1 MRPILLTITLSLLAP
16 LVLSAQKTYQFITV
30 PGDPLQARVYTLD
43 NGLQVWLSR
52 NPDAPRIQTNIAV
65 RAGSKNDPA
74 DATGLA
80 HYLEHMLFKGTSRI
94 GTSNWEAERA
104 LLQQISDTYEE
115 RRTTADPALRERLY
129 RRIDSL
135 STLAAAHTIPNE
147 YDKMIKS
154 LGARGTNAYTSN
166 ERTVYINDIPSDE
179 LERWMAVESERM
191 QECVLR
197 LFHTEL
203 ETVYEEFNRTQDN
216 DGRRAYKRMNE
227 LLFPHHPYG
236 TQTTIGTGE
245 HLKNPSMEK
254 IHAFFDTYYVPNN
267 MAVIIAGD
275 IEFDRTIAMADR
287 YFGAWKP
294 GAVPSFAVPTA
305 TPIIEPLIDEVA
317 GPEAEWVDIAWRLDG
332 VGSEDALY
340 VELLSGMLLNGRA
353 GLIDLGLVQ
362 TQRVLN
368 ASAYANVMADHSQL
382 EVSGEPKEGQ
392 RLEEVRD
399 LLLQQVDALRKGAFD
414 DWLIE
419 AVVNDLRMRRMRSWG
434 ESNSRSAAAMTD
446 AFILR
451 KDWKAEVAL
460 YDRMARITRQQVM
473 DFASNR
479 LTNGHVTIY
488 KRQGVKT
495 GVHKVEKPAITPID
509 IKRGGRSAFR
519 SEWERLPTTAM
530 APEFIDYNS
539 AIQRSNLKSGVPLA
553 VVKNPTNELFS
564 LRYIVEMGSRQDRA
578 LPVATDLLQYLGTA
592 GLPPAEFKKKLFRLG
607 LELSATTTEDR
618 CYITLSGLGKSLPDG
633 IALMESLLADAQP
646 NDAALANLVADI
658 RKSRQDAMQ
667 DKGAILQGGL
677 FSMAR
682 YGALSPFNDVLSD
695 AQLSAL
701 TSEELLGRVRSLM
714 SYEHTVFYYGDRPA
728 KEVAGLLNTAHKVP
742 AKRSPV
748 PSPRI
753 YPEVEVTANSVLF
766 VDHDMVQTE
775 LMMVSKAGL
784 FDVEKMPYS
793 SLFNEYFGS
802 GLSSIV
808 FQEIREAKALA
819 YGASAAYT
827 VPADRD
833 EAHYVRAFIGTQADK
848 LNDAVDAMLKLMND
862 MPEAAEQFEGAKTSA
877 LKVIASTRIT
887 KENIYWNWDAARRRG
902 LDYDVRRTNYE
913 RIPGIDMAAMKAFF
927 DREVKGRPY
936 TFIVIGKESAMD
948 MKALE
953 RLGPVRKVSKAELFG
968 YAEGKR

>member
-1 MRPILLTITLSLLAP
+1 MRSILLTVLLTLVAP
-16 LVLSAQKTYQFITV
+16 LALTAQKKYSFTTV
-30 PGDPLQARVYTLD
+30 PGDPLQARIYTLE

-104 LLQQISDTYEE
+104 LLQQISDTYEQ
-115 RRTTADPALRERLY
+115 RRTTTDPAERDRLY

-135 STLAAAHTIPNE
+135 STLAAAHSIPNE
-147 YDKMIKS
+147 YDKMITS

-179 LERWMAVESERM
+179 LERWMAIESERM
-191 QECVLR
+191 RECVLR

-254 IHAFFDTYYVPNN
+254 IHAFFDAYYVPNN
-267 MAVIIAGD
+267 MAVIMAGD
-275 IEFDRTIAMADR
+275 IDFDRTIAMADR

-294 GAVPSFAVPTA
+294 RSVPSFAVPTA
-305 TPIIEPLIDEVA
+305 TPITAPVVDEVA

-332 VGSEDALY
+332 VGSEDALL
-340 VELLSGMLLNGRA
+340 VELVRGILYNGRA

-362 TQRVLN
+362 SQRVLN

-382 EVSGEPKEGQ
+382 EISGEPKAGQ
-392 RLEEVRD
+392 TLEEVRD
-399 LLLQQVDALRKGAFD
+399 LLLQQVEALRTGAFD

-434 ESNSRSAAAMTD
+434 ENNSRSAAAMTD

-451 KDWKAEVAL
+451 KDWKAEVDL
-460 YDRMARITRQQVM
+460 YDRMARITKQQVM
-473 DFASNR
+473 DFAKRVLND
-479 LTNGHVTIY
+479 GHVTIY
-488 KRQGVKT
+488 KRQGEKT
-495 GVHKVEKPAITPID
+495 GVHKVEKPSITAID
-509 IKRGGRSAFR
+509 IKRGGMSTFR
-519 SEWERLPTTAM
+519 SEWERLPTATM
-530 APEFIDYNS
+530 APEFIDYS
-539 AIQRSNLKSGVPLA
+539 TAIQRSSLKSGVPLA

-564 LRYIVEMGSRQDRA
+564 LRYIVEMGSRHDLT
-578 LPVATDLLQYLGTA
+578 LPVAIDLLQYLGTST
-592 GLPPAEFKKKLFRLG
+592 LSPEELKKKLFRLG
-607 LELSATTTEDR
+607 LNLSATTTDDR
-618 CYITLSGLGKSLPDG
+618 CYVTLSGLEKSLPEG
-633 IALMESLLADAQP
+633 IALMEALLADAQP
-646 NDAALANLVADI
+646 NDAALANLVADM
-658 RKSRQDAMQ
+658 RKARQDAMQ
-667 DKGAILQGGL
+667 DKGTILQGGL
-677 FSMAR
+677 YSMAR
-682 YGALSPFNDVLSD
+682 YGAISPFNDVLSD
-695 AQLSAL
+695 AQLNAL
-701 TSEELLGRVRSLM
+701 TSTELLDRVRGLM
-714 SYEHTVFYYGDRPA
+714 NYEHTVFYYGQRPA
-728 KEVAGLLNTAHKVP
+728 KEVAMLVGMAHKVP
-742 AKRSPV
+742 AKRTPV
-748 PSPRI
+748 PAPRA
-753 YPEVEVTANSVLF
+753 YPEVAVTGNSVLF

-775 LMMVSKAGL
+775 LMMVSKAGG
-784 FDVEKMPYS
+784 FDLEKMPYA

-819 YGASAAYT
+819 YGASATYT
-827 VPADRD
+827 VPTNRD

-902 LDYDVRRTNYE
+902 LDFDVRRTNYE

-927 DREVKGRPY
+927 EREVKGRPY

-968 YAEGKR
+968 YGEGK

>member
-1 MRPILLTITLSLLAP
+1 MRHLLPVITLALFAP
-16 LVLSAQKTYQFITV
+16 IALSAQKAHRFKTV
-30 PGDPLQARVYTLD
+30 PGDPLQARIYTLE

-94 GTSNWEAERA
+94 GTSNWEAERV
-104 LLQQISDTYEE
+104 LLKQISDTYEL
-115 RRTTADPALRERLY
+115 RRTTTDPGERDRLY

-135 STLAAAHTIPNE
+135 STLAAAHSIPNE

-179 LERWMAVESERM
+179 LERWMAIESERM

-267 MAVIIAGD
+267 MAVILAGD
-275 IEFDRTIAMADR
+275 IDFDRTIAMADR

-294 GAVPSFAVPTA
+294 GVVPSFAVPSAAPITA
-305 TPIIEPLIDEVA
+305 PIVDEVA

-340 VELLSGMLLNGRA
+340 VELVSGMLFNGRA

-362 TQRVLN
+362 SQRVLN

-382 EVSGEPKEGQ
+382 EISGEPKEGQ
-392 RLEEVRD
+392 RLEEVRE
-399 LLLQQVDALRKGAFD
+399 LLLQQVQALREGRFD

-434 ESNSRSAAAMTD
+434 ENNSRSAAAMTD

-451 KDWKAEVAL
+451 KEWDAEVAFH
-460 YDRMARITRQQVM
+460 DRMARITRQQVM
-473 DFASNR
+473 EFASNR
-479 LTNGHVTIY
+479 LANGHVTIY

-495 GVHKVEKPAITPID
+495 GVHKVEKPAITAID

-519 SEWERLPTTAM
+519 SEWERLPTIAM
-530 APEFIDYNS
+530 TPEFIDFDA
-539 AIQRSNLKSGVPLA
+539 AIQRSSLKSGVPLA
-553 VVKNPTNELFS
+553 VVKNPSNELFS
-564 LRYIVEMGSRQDRA
+564 LRYIVEMGSRHDLT
-578 LPVATDLLQYLGTA
+578 LPVATDLLQYLGTST
-592 GLPPAEFKKKLFRLG
+592 LSPEELKKKLFRLG
-607 LELSATTTEDR
+607 LDLSATTTDDR
-618 CYITLSGLGKSLPDG
+618 CYITLSGLEKSLPEG
-633 IALMESLLADAQP
+633 IALMESLLVTAQP
-646 NDAALANLVADI
+646 NDAALANLVADM

-667 DKGAILQGGL
+667 DKGTILQGGL
-677 FSMAR
+677 LSMAR
-682 YGALSPFNDVLSD
+682 YGARSPFNDVLSD

-701 TSEELLGRVRSLM
+701 TSDQLLGQVHGLM
-714 SYEHTVFYYGDRPA
+714 SYEHTVFYYGQRSA
-728 KEVAGLLNTAHKVP
+728 KEVGVLLDGAHKVP
-742 AKRSPV
+742 AKRKAV
-748 PSPRI
+748 PAPRA
-753 YPEVEVTANSVLF
+753 YPEVEVTSNSVLF

-775 LMMVSKAGL
+775 LMMVSKAGG
-784 FDVEKMPYS
+784 FDLEKMPYA

-819 YGASAAYT
+819 YGASASYT
-827 VPADRD
+827 VPTNRD
-833 EAHYVRAFIGTQADK
+833 EAHYVRTFIGTQADK
-848 LNDAVDAMLKLMND
+848 LSDAVDAMLKLMND
-862 MPEAAEQFEGAKTSA
+862 MPEAAEQFEGARTSA

-902 LDYDVRRTNYE
+902 LDFDVRRTNYE

-936 TFIVIGKESAMD
+936 TFVVIGKESAMD

-953 RLGPVRKVSKAELFG
+953 RLGPVRKVGKAELFG
-968 YAEGKR
+968 YGEGK

>member
-1 MRPILLTITLSLLAP
+1 MRSILPTITLALLAP
-16 LVLSAQKTYQFITV
+16 LALSAQKQYSFVTV
-30 PGDPLQARVYTLD
+30 PGDALQARIYTLD

-104 LLQQISDTYEE
+104 LLQLISDTYEL
-115 RRTTADPALRERLY
+115 RRTTTDPAERDRLY

-267 MAVIIAGD
+267 MAVILAGD
-275 IEFDRTIAMADR
+275 IDFDRTIAMADR
-287 YFGAWKP
+287 YFGAWQP
-294 GAVPSFAVPTA
+294 GTVPVFALPTA
-305 TPIIEPLIDEVA
+305 APITAPVVDEVA

-340 VELLSGMLLNGRA
+340 AELLRGMLFNGRA

-368 ASAYANVMADHSQL
+368 ASAYASVMADHSIL
-382 EVSGEPKEGQ
+382 EISGEPKEGQ
-392 RLEEVRD
+392 RLEEVRE

-451 KDWKAEVAL
+451 KDWKAEVDI

-479 LTNGHVTIY
+479 LTSGHVTIF
-488 KRQGVKT
+488 KRQGEKT
-495 GVHKVEKPAITPID
+495 GVHKVEKPSITPID

-519 SEWERLPTTAM
+519 SEWERLPTSSMT
-530 APEFIDYNS
+530 PEFIDFNT
-539 AIQRSNLKSGVPLA
+539 AIQRSSLKNGVPLA
-553 VVKNPTNELFS
+553 VVKNPSNELFS
-564 LRYIVEMGSRQDRA
+564 LRYIVEMGSRHD
-578 LPVATDLLQYLGTA
+578 LTLSVATDLLQYLGTST
-592 GLPPAEFKKKLFRLG
+592 LSPEELKKKLFRLG
-607 LELSATTTEDR
+607 LDLSATTTDDR
-618 CYITLSGLGKSLPDG
+618 CYITLSGLEKSMPEG
-633 IALMESLLADAQP
+633 VALMESLLTTAQP
-646 NDAALANLVADI
+646 DDAALANLVADI

-682 YGALSPFNDVLSD
+682 YGARSPFNDVLSD

-701 TSEELLGRVRSLM
+701 TSAQLLEQVRGLM
-714 SYEHTVFYYGDRPA
+714 GYEHAVFYYGQRSP
-728 KEVAGLLNTAHKVP
+728 KEVGVLLDGAHKVP
-742 AKRSPV
+742 AKRKAV
-748 PSPRI
+748 PAPRP
-753 YPEVEVTANSVLF
+753 YPEVEVIGNSVLF

-775 LMMVSKAGL
+775 LMMVSKAGG
-784 FDVEKMPYS
+784 FDLEKMPYA

-819 YGASAAYT
+819 YGASASYT
-827 VPADRD
+827 VPTNRD

-862 MPEAAEQFEGAKTSA
+862 MPEASEQFEGARTSA

-902 LDYDVRRTNYE
+902 LDFDVRRTNYE

-927 DREVKGRPY
+927 DREVKDRPY
-936 TFIVIGKESAMD
+936 TFVVIGKESAMD

-968 YAEGKR
+968 YGEGK

>member
-1 MRPILLTITLSLLAP
+1 
-16 LVLSAQKTYQFITV
+16 
-30 PGDPLQARVYTLD
+30 
-43 NGLQVWLSR
+43 
-52 NPDAPRIQTNIAV
+52 
-65 RAGSKNDPA
+65 
-74 DATGLA
+74 
-80 HYLEHMLFKGTSRI
+80 MLFKGTSRI
-94 GTSNWEAERA
+94 GTSNWEAERV
-104 LLQQISDTYEE
+104 LLKQISDTYEL
-115 RRTTADPALRERLY
+115 RRTTTDPGERDRLY

-135 STLAAAHTIPNE
+135 STLAAAHSIPNE

-179 LERWMAVESERM
+179 LERWMAIESERM

-267 MAVIIAGD
+267 MAVILAGD
-275 IEFDRTIAMADR
+275 IDFDRTIAMADR

-294 GAVPSFAVPTA
+294 GVVPSFAVPSAAPITA
-305 TPIIEPLIDEVA
+305 PIVDEVA

-340 VELLSGMLLNGRA
+340 VELVSGMLFNGRA

-362 TQRVLN
+362 SQRVLN

-382 EVSGEPKEGQ
+382 EISGEPKEGQ
-392 RLEEVRD
+392 RLEEVRE
-399 LLLQQVDALRKGAFD
+399 LLLQQVQALREGRFD

-434 ESNSRSAAAMTD
+434 ENNSRSAAAMTD

-451 KDWKAEVAL
+451 KEWDAEVAFH
-460 YDRMARITRQQVM
+460 DRMARITRQQVM
-473 DFASNR
+473 EFASNR
-479 LTNGHVTIY
+479 LANGHVTIY

-495 GVHKVEKPAITPID
+495 GVHKVEKPAITAID

-519 SEWERLPTTAM
+519 SEWERLPTIAM
-530 APEFIDYNS
+530 TPEFIDFDA
-539 AIQRSNLKSGVPLA
+539 AIQRSSLKSGVPLA
-553 VVKNPTNELFS
+553 VVKNPSNELFS
-564 LRYIVEMGSRQDRA
+564 LRYIVEMGSRHDLT
-578 LPVATDLLQYLGTA
+578 LPVATDLLQYLGTST
-592 GLPPAEFKKKLFRLG
+592 LSPEELKKKLFRLG
-607 LELSATTTEDR
+607 LDLSATTTDDR
-618 CYITLSGLGKSLPDG
+618 CYITLSGLEKSLPEG
-633 IALMESLLADAQP
+633 IALMESLLVTAQP
-646 NDAALANLVADI
+646 NDAARANLVADM

-667 DKGAILQGGL
+667 DKGTILQGGL
-677 FSMAR
+677 LSMAR
-682 YGALSPFNDVLSD
+682 YGARSPFNDVLSD

-701 TSEELLGRVRSLM
+701 TSDQLLGQVHGLM
-714 SYEHTVFYYGDRPA
+714 SYEHTVFYYGQRSA
-728 KEVAGLLNTAHKVP
+728 KEVGVLLDGAHKVP
-742 AKRSPV
+742 AKRKAV
-748 PSPRI
+748 PAPRA
-753 YPEVEVTANSVLF
+753 YPEVEVTSNSVLF

-775 LMMVSKAGL
+775 LMMVSKAGG
-784 FDVEKMPYS
+784 FDLEKMPYA

-819 YGASAAYT
+819 YGASASYT
-827 VPADRD
+827 VPTNRD
-833 EAHYVRAFIGTQADK
+833 EAHYVRTFIGTQADK
-848 LNDAVDAMLKLMND
+848 LSDAVDAMLKLMND
-862 MPEAAEQFEGAKTSA
+862 MPEAAEQFEGARTSA

-902 LDYDVRRTNYE
+902 LDFDVRRTNYE

-936 TFIVIGKESAMD
+936 TFVVIGKESAMD

-953 RLGPVRKVSKAELFG
+953 RLGPVRKVGKAELFWYG
-968 YAEGKR
+968 EGK